1 VTLRAGKMTA
11 LLGAF
16 AVSFILTAP
25 SPAPAAGD
33 GYSPTWGI
41 GFRAGY
47 YGVPDWVLDRM
58 FDEHPSVSGSI
69 VGLDLRHYGSSG
81 PKGVFSV
88 GLTLDVGQADGVG
101 TWKED
106 SGSTPVEGGG
116 DVDIAAATVT
126 CYFDF
131 WSTRRVHPYVGL
143 GLGLGYADATYIEED
158 DDVHVKEFIPV
169 LHIPLGLAFNLS
181 ETFSVALEG
190 RVIDGLSFGGFL
202 QMRF

>member
-1 VTLRAGKMTA
+1 MTPRVGKLTA
-11 LLGAF
+11 LLAAF
-16 AVSFILTAP
+16 VVSFFLTAP
-25 SPAPAAGD
+25 PQTLASED
-33 GYSPTWGI
+33 GYSPNWGI

-131 WSTRRVHPYVGL
+131 WSTRRVHPYLGL

-190 RVIDGLSFGGFL
+190 RIIDGLSFGGFL